1 MKPDEL
7 FDAIGQIRDQYIE
20 EAVAAEP
27 KPKKNMGYAWAG
39 LAAALVVMIIGW
51 QMLLTGPSGPPT
63 ATITPP
69 AGETSETVEQ
79 LPVIRIDGLV
89 PPPQERPETDFHG
102 VADQTGSPWSE
113 ADSITQLPIFAHL
126 PVTRP
131 VTEITPR
138 QIEQMRRHLSDIC
151 RRLGMNYHDEAVEQ
165 HMEPAAEPGQSAYGW
180 VRLSDENYTVTVLAD
195 LSNTIELFTPL
206 VLPQNLKLTRS
217 ASYDEVSA
225 AAEYIMQ
232 QRPDLIGLDDPRAA
246 ITSYGESDNQLSFYP
261 AGKTAA
267 ENLIN
272 FNFSRV
278 YFWPDQAGVK
288 FIHTWQTDLSH
299 ELGDFPVLSPEE
311 AKNRL
316 YDGQYFTPEMP
327 GLNPKLGQMESV
339 ELQYYRADPAG
350 KLFIPVYRFLIRH
363 PAGQSPG
370 LLDKTNY
377 YVPAVAESVLSDLA
391 RSLGDD
397 QSAEGLPMERVGL
410 LSEKPYQSDGPWQAN
425 QVISLPVYRDQL
437 SQDGEVTLSV
447 KRRQMMIDCLKQAA
461 DGLGMSW
468 DESAIEYDLALN
480 FERQV
485 SFSQAVIRNDDYI
498 ISVDQDLVVL
508 IMLNNP
514 LELPPEVRLSDPSDV
529 SQWHELADYL
539 QANYGD
545 IIGHGQS
552 DYIIRSANQY
562 QTKTAY
568 QILFYPPGETLK
580 DQLVNYQFRRVK
592 FLGLDRH
599 RIDSIR
605 LSRSD
610 LSDQVGDYPVIS
622 PGQAGRLLLA
632 GQHLPTGLPEVAP
645 ESDISLVELTYRL
658 SAPDNLW
665 LPYYRFLVPLAEPSD
680 YTDYGAYYVPAIE
693 SDYWQGPAE

>member
-27 KPKKNMGYAWAG
+27 KLKNNMWYVWAG
-39 LAAALVVMIIGW
+39 LAVALVVMIIGW
-51 QMLLTGPSGPPT
+51 QMVPAKPTRPPT
-63 ATITPP
+63 ATLTPP

-79 LPVIRIDGLV
+79 LPIIRIDGLV
-89 PPPQERPETDFHG
+89 SPAQDRPETDFYG

-113 ADSITQLPIFAHL
+113 TDSIAQLPIFAHL

-138 QIEQMRRHLSDIC
+138 QIEQIRRRLSDIC
-151 RRLGMNYHDEAVEQ
+151 HRLGMNYQDEVVEQ
-165 HMEPAAEPGQSAYGW
+165 HVEPAAEPGQSAYGW

-195 LSNTIELFTPL
+195 LSNTIELLTPL
-206 VLPQNLKLTRS
+206 VLPQNLNLTRS

-225 AAEYIMQ
+225 AADYIMQ

-246 ITSYGESDNQLSFYP
+246 ITSYGEADNQLSFYP
-261 AGKTAA
+261 AGETAA
-267 ENLIN
+267 GSLIN

-278 YFWPDQAGVK
+278 HFWPDQTGVK
-288 FIHTWQTDLSH
+288 FIHTWQIDLSH
-299 ELGDFPVLSPEE
+299 ELGDYPVLSLEE
-311 AKNRL
+311 AKSRL
-316 YDGQYFTPEMP
+316 YDGHYFTPEMP
-327 GLNPKLGQMESV
+327 GLNPQLGQIEAV

-350 KLFIPVYRFLIRH
+350 KLFMPVYRFLIRQ
-363 PAGQSPG
+363 PAEQSSA
-370 LLDKTNY
+370 LLDKINY

-391 RSLGDD
+391 RSLGENL
-397 QSAEGLPMERVGL
+397 SAESESMERVGF
-410 LSEKPYQSDGPWQAN
+410 LSEKPYQSDGPWRAD

-437 SQDGEVTLSV
+437 SQGGEVTLSV
-447 KRRQMMIDCLKQAA
+447 KRRQMMIDCLKQTAA
-461 DGLGMSW
+461 GLGMNW

-480 FERQV
+480 FKRQV
-485 SFSQAVIRNDDYI
+485 SFSRAVIRNDDYI
-498 ISVDQDLVVL
+498 ISVDQDLMVL
-508 IMLNNP
+508 IMLINP
-514 LELPPEVRLSDPSDV
+514 LELPQEVRLTDPADV
-529 SQWHELADYL
+529 KQWHDLAGYL

-545 IIGHGQS
+545 IIGHSQS
-552 DYIIRSANQY
+552 DYIISSADQY
-562 QTKTAY
+562 QATTAY
-568 QILFYPPGETLK
+568 RMWFYPPGEAVN
-580 DQLVNYQFRRVK
+580 DQLVNYQFRRVE

-605 LSRSD
+605 LSRTD
-610 LSDQVGDYPVIS
+610 LSDQLGDYPVIS
-622 PGQAGRLLLA
+622 PDQAGRLLLA
-632 GQHLPTGLPEVAP
+632 GQHLPTDLPEVAP

-665 LPYYRFLVPLAEPSD
+665 LPYYRFLVPLADS
-680 YTDYGAYYVPAIE
+680 DYGAYYVPAIE